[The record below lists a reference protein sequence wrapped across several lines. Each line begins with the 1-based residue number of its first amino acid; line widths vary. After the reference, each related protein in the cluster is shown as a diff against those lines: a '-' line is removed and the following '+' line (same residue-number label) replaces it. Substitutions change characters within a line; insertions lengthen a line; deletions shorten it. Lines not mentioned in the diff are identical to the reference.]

1 MELFSVMT
9 TQAVFIFAM
18 HAADVCGVL
27 EQWSR
32 ERPATARPLQ
42 RHRETV
48 VGAASAAVL
57 EP

>member
-1 MELFSVMT
+1 MELLSAMT
-9 TQAVFIFAM
+9 TQAVFIFTM
-18 HAADVCGVL
+18 RAADVCGVL

-32 ERPATARPLQ
+32 ERPATARALQ
-42 RHRETV
+42 RHREPV

>member
-9 TQAVFIFAM
+9 THAVVIVAM

-32 ERPATARPLQ
+32 ERPATARALQ
-42 RHRETV
+42 RHRN
-48 VGAASAAVL
+48 GGRSCFAAVL